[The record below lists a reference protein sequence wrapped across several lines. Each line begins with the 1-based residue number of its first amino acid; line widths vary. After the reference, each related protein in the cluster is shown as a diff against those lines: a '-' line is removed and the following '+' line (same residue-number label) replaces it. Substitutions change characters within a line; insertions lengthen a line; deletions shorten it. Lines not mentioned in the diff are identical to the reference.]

1 MDSPN
6 LGVPARSGWGSRL
19 DDRPLSLQPSI
30 APSRGSTG
38 ASRGRTPSSSLAARG
53 WWMGMERGVVDG
65 YGRGGRRGDQGPLGC
80 TRPLGSWGPTVHRGV
95 AGGIGRS
102 WSLGD
107 WGG

>member
-19 DDRPLSLQPSI
+19 DDRLLSLQPSI

-53 WWMGMERGVVDG
+53 WWMGMERGGVDG
-65 YGRGGRRGDQGPLGC
+65 YGTGGGGWVWKG
-80 TRPLGSWGPTVHRGV
+80 GS
-95 AGGIGRS
+95 
-102 WSLGD
+102 
-107 WGG
+107 